1 MDSEK
6 HWFIDSG
13 YVGIGDDYQIH
24 SQKAVD
30 INKSQSIQEFNF
42 LNFAHR
48 LLLGLIGSM
57 LEIHQNRPVAG
68 DDKTRRRFVLTAAF
82 VQGIPLCQQAVLSA
96 MYLQAGNLI
105 RQEFECLALLR
116 EIERGTRKD
125 GKQVNAK
132 HAPWNGSSHY
142 GELSS
147 LAHLS
152 DHKILES
159 IIQYNTSWGD
169 FSSMI
174 PLYQRENIKRL
185 YGFHISMVLDLVFE
199 LRDLYSDMFGFQFDE
214 REESVL
220 STVIG
225 IVMENETLRT
235 KKQTGRETS
244 PGENGIGSLIG

>member
-13 YVGIGDDYQIH
+13 YVGIGDHYQIH

-30 INKSQSIQEFNF
+30 INTSQSVQEFRF

-57 LEIHQNRPVAG
+57 LEIHQGRPVAG
-68 DDKTRRRFVLTAAF
+68 DEKTRRRFVLTAAF

-96 MYLQAGNLI
+96 LYLQAGNLL

-116 EIERGTRKD
+116 EIESGKRKD
-125 GKQVNAK
+125 GKQVHAK
-132 HAPWNGSSHY
+132 HAHWNGSRHY
-142 GELSS
+142 GELSA

-159 IIQYNTSWGD
+159 AIQYNTTWGD

-174 PLYQRENIKRL
+174 PQYQRDNTKRL
-185 YGFHISMVLDLVFE
+185 YGFHIAMVLDLVFG
-199 LRDLYSDMFGFQFDE
+199 LRDLYSDMFGFQFDK
-214 REESVL
+214 REQDVL

-225 IVMENETLRT
+225 ILTENETLRT
-235 KKQTGRETS
+235 KKETGCETP
-244 PGENGIGSLIG
+244 PGEEGIGSAL

>member
-30 INKSQSIQEFNF
+30 INTSQSVQEFRF

-57 LEIHQNRPVAG
+57 LEIHQGRPVAG
-68 DDKTRRRFVLTAAF
+68 DEKTRRRFVLTAAF

-96 MYLQAGNLI
+96 LYLQAGNLL

-116 EIERGTRKD
+116 EIEAGTRKD

-132 HAPWNGSSHY
+132 HAPWNGSRHY
-142 GELSS
+142 GELSA

-159 IIQYNTSWGD
+159 AIQYNTTWGD

-174 PLYQRENIKRL
+174 PQYQRDNTKRL
-185 YGFHISMVLDLVFE
+185 YGFHIAMVLDLVFG
-199 LRDLYSDMFGFQFDE
+199 LRDLYSDMFGFQFDK
-214 REESVL
+214 REQDVL

-225 IVMENETLRT
+225 ILTENETLRT
-235 KKQTGRETS
+235 KKETGCETP
-244 PGENGIGSLIG
+244 PGEEGIGSAL